1 MKRTIFR
8 FQCSS
13 LESVIPKKMNFFGNE
28 VISDYYEACHRVTDT
43 FLGGGAW
50 SGTYATTQRTD
61 TKMSRVQVHMW
72 KYV

>member
-13 LESVIPKKMNFFGNE
+13 LESVIPKKIEFFLE
-28 VISDYYEACHRVTDT
+28 TRSFRIFTRLVTDT

-50 SGTYATTQRTD
+50 SGTYATTPHTD

-72 KYV
+72 KCEYE